1 MGYLTNNVIDGLS
14 DNGGFASKVAVLI
27 GKMMFQSVGFRL
39 IFHIKTHVNWAL
51 LRSYVQVKTC
61 TSGGHFHGDVYM
73 MYVYGYVEC
82 TRICIRI
89 HIVYVYVYVCVYVYL
104 YVSVYVCVYI
114 YCVLAN
120 LANKKGA

>member
-51 LRSYVQVKTC
+51 LRSWLC
-61 TSGGHFHGDVYM
+61 AGEDMHFRG
-73 MYVYGYVEC
+73 
-82 TRICIRI
+82 
-89 HIVYVYVYVCVYVYL
+89 
-104 YVSVYVCVYI
+104 SFSW
-114 YCVLAN
+114 
-120 LANKKGA
+120 